1 MAFMKRILPLIIFAS
16 LLCSSSFAAD
26 WKNPADLAMGMS
38 QDAAAGLENKKDKSA
53 QDIYVLTI
61 VYYREFQLAKLKQL
75 LGDQEKRAAN
85 GPALK
90 LLQGITFMGEH
101 RYQESRAALSGVIKT
116 YPDFYPASVALAHLD
131 YLQKDFDRAYQR
143 ALQLIGKRNELS
155 RFHFT
160 VSLML
165 AAGARGVLA
174 KRNLLVA
181 IPAYFEVKGYLA
193 EAQKQMPDS
202 AEVLYAVGSYHLL
215 TPAVAGGDLEKAIV
229 LLERSRQMTPLN
241 PDVYVRLAQAYR
253 ACGRPELFRKY
264 LRQAAQLD
272 PRNEMLQDDLSGEKV
287 FLDVP

>member
-1 MAFMKRILPLIIFAS
+1 MKRILPLIIFAS

-26 WKNPADLAMGMS
+26 WKSPADLAIGMS
-38 QDAAAGLENKKDKSA
+38 RDAVVSLENKKDKSP
-53 QDIYVLTI
+53 QDIYTLTI
-61 VYYREFQLAKLKQL
+61 VYYREFRLSKLKQL
-75 LGDQEKRAAN
+75 LGDQEKRVAN
-85 GPALK
+85 GPQLK
-90 LLQGITFMGEH
+90 LLQGIVFMGEH
-101 RYQESRAALSGVIKT
+101 RYQESRAVLAGVIKA
-116 YPDFYPASVALAHLD
+116 YPDFYPAAVALAHLD

-143 ALQLIGKRNELS
+143 ALQLIEKRKELS

-165 AAGARGVLA
+165 AAGAKGVLA

-181 IPAYFEVKGYLA
+181 IPAYFEVNGYLA

-215 TPAVAGGDLEKAIV
+215 TPAVAGGDVEKAIA

-241 PDVYVRLAQAYR
+241 PDVCVRLAQAYR
-253 ACGRPELFRKY
+253 ANGRPDVSGKY

-272 PRNEMLQDDLSGEKV
+272 PRNELLVDDLSGQKA